1 MDTCGNSRANTCVKV
16 PTSGRDVF
24 IRLKTNA
31 WSRPRYLVIHDNFS
45 NRMALRRRCFIQI
58 SALSTVDGKVVA
70 YHGRNG

>member
-1 MDTCGNSRANTCVKV
+1 MRKV

-24 IRLKTNA
+24 IRLKTNTGQTVL
-31 WSRPRYLVIHDNFS
+31 LVIHDNLS

-70 YHGRNG
+70 YHGYNG

>member
-1 MDTCGNSRANTCVKV
+1 MRKV

-24 IRLKTNA
+24 IRLKTNTGQTVL
-31 WSRPRYLVIHDNFS
+31 LVIHDNLS

-70 YHGRNG
+70 YNGRNG

>member
-1 MDTCGNSRANTCVKV
+1 MRTV

-31 WSRPRYLVIHDNFS
+31 AQAVFLVIHDNFS
-45 NRMALRRRCFIQI
+45 NRIALSWRCFVQI